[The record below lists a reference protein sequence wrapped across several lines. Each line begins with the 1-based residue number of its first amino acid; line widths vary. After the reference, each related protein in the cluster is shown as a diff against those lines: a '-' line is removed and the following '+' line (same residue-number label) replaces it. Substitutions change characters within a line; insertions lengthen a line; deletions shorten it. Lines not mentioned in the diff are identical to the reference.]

1 MQTESPLNA
10 IPPVVIALFAVLVA
24 IEVVFNLASAGIVGG
39 QAGIGWRINALG
51 DYAFS
56 PAVLDAVM
64 QGTWTGDLL
73 RRFVTYGFVHGSV
86 THAIFGAVLLLAM
99 GKFVGEV
106 FHPAALLAV
115 FFGASIIGALVFG
128 AAVPSNPPLYGVYP
142 AVYGLIGAYTFI
154 LWTRIGRKGGNQ
166 LQAFRL
172 IGILMVLQLVFG
184 LLFGSQPS
192 WVADIAG
199 FVAGFGLS
207 LVVAPG
213 GWQAVLVRL
222 RTR

>member
-10 IPPVVIALFAVLVA
+10 IPPVVIALFAVLA
-24 IEVVFNLASAGIVGG
+24 GIEAVFNLAAIGILGG

-56 PAVLDAVM
+56 PAVWDTVV
-64 QGTWTGDLL
+64 QGTWSPDLL
-73 RRFVTYGFVHGSV
+73 KRFVTYPFVHGTV

-99 GKFVGEV
+99 GKFVGDV
-106 FHPAALLAV
+106 FNPLAVLAV
-115 FFGASIIGALVFG
+115 FVASTVVGAVAFGLLVSG
-128 AAVPSNPPLYGVYP
+128 NPPLYGVYP
-142 AVYGLIGAYTFI
+142 PVYGLIGAFTFI
-154 LWTRIGRKGGNQ
+154 LWTRLSRRGGNQ

-172 IGILMVLQLVFG
+172 IGVLMALQLVFG

-199 FVAGFGLS
+199 FVTGFGLS
-207 LVVAPG
+207 MIVAPG
-213 GWQAVLVRL
+213 GWQAVLTRL